1 MAKVVGDVAVRV
13 GADVG
18 PLGIGLAKG
27 TRSLRKFEK
36 SGKRMGARMARSAK
50 VAAVGIAAMATAFTI
65 ATRKVITSLD
75 NIGKT
80 ADKIGLS
87 TDALQELRFAAEIAG
102 VEVSVFDKA
111 MQRSGTSMS
120 EARDGL
126 KTYAIAFDKLG
137 VELFTQD
144 GQIRNLEDVF
154 LDFAEALSK
163 VEDVTERNGI
173 AFKVF
178 GARGLAMVNM
188 LRDGSAG
195 LANMRQEAHRLGI
208 VIRQESVRAAEEL
221 NDKLTIVTHQLK
233 TGFSEALIS
242 VAPLLIEF
250 AEKTVALARGLQ
262 QIAGG
267 FKAVGAGIGKLG
279 LARELDILRGAA
291 PGGAYPGPGAQLDPA
306 QFARDLEGFDSGKG
320 VPVGQLGFVDKNGKW
335 VGYGSAADTGQM
347 DPARFGGGNIIP
359 PGGGG
364 SGFMD
369 QFLNPQAIDN
379 FNRNRAA
386 MDGMGD
392 GGGGSVLDGI
402 VPTDADFEF
411 MQSQF
416 ETARERITAFRD
428 EQLAD
433 LRAFRENKLGTEE
446 QFDTLE
452 EQIIAQHHDRLQA
465 LQQARTAATLRG
477 FQGMFG
483 DLATLMSSSNKKLF
497 AIGKAA
503 AMAEAVISGYS
514 AAVDAWAKGMKIGG
528 PWMAAAF
535 TAASLAKTGALIS
548 QIAGTTASG
557 GSSSQ
562 ANVGGSGVP
571 TASAPATRA
580 TNTAQSRIGRGDADG
595 LMRWRSATRRD

>member
-1 MAKVVGDVAVRV
+1 MAKLVGDVAVRV

-36 SGKRMGARMARSAK
+36 SGKRMGASMARSAK

-208 VIRQESVRAAEEL
+208 VIR
-221 NDKLTIVTHQLK
+221 H
-233 TGFSEALIS
+233 
-242 VAPLLIEF
+242 
-250 AEKTVALARGLQ
+250 
-262 QIAGG
+262 
-267 FKAVGAGIGKLG
+267 
-279 LARELDILRGAA
+279 
-291 PGGAYPGPGAQLDPA
+291 
-306 QFARDLEGFDSGKG
+306 
-320 VPVGQLGFVDKNGKW
+320 
-335 VGYGSAADTGQM
+335 
-347 DPARFGGGNIIP
+347 
-359 PGGGG
+359 
-364 SGFMD
+364 
-369 QFLNPQAIDN
+369 
-379 FNRNRAA
+379 
-386 MDGMGD
+386 
-392 GGGGSVLDGI
+392 
-402 VPTDADFEF
+402 
-411 MQSQF
+411 
-416 ETARERITAFRD
+416 
-428 EQLAD
+428 
-433 LRAFRENKLGTEE
+433 
-446 QFDTLE
+446 
-452 EQIIAQHHDRLQA
+452 
-465 LQQARTAATLRG
+465 
-477 FQGMFG
+477 
-483 DLATLMSSSNKKLF
+483 
-497 AIGKAA
+497 
-503 AMAEAVISGYS
+503 
-514 AAVDAWAKGMKIGG
+514 
-528 PWMAAAF
+528 
-535 TAASLAKTGALIS
+535 
-548 QIAGTTASG
+548 
-557 GSSSQ
+557 
-562 ANVGGSGVP
+562 
-571 TASAPATRA
+571 
-580 TNTAQSRIGRGDADG
+580 
-595 LMRWRSATRRD
+595 